1 MWAIL
6 KDHAENG
13 IEEAVLI
20 GRVMAK
26 GISEELA
33 RSSFDKA
40 NEDSRVFCMNG
51 DVWPLFNWLRKK
63 FFMILLWNLC
73 VERRLLNK

>member
-51 DVWPLFNWLRKK
+51 DVWPLFN
-63 FFMILLWNLC
+63 
-73 VERRLLNK
+73 